1 MVTFKILSLYL
12 YYYVTFLFF
21 FNNEN
26 ENISPPPT
34 NTFIFWT
41 FVAVASSLCP
51 PSAASCARSKL
62 TTLKLRALIGSRCR
76 LRPGTGPARDIQ
88 GNLTHGLTRGAV
100 QLRVRP
106 ILVWLRARFVLLLF
120 VVKLTCASLM
130 ETRQQG
136 EWVPFLTSQT
146 AALLFVSSWS
156 DNELNLSVARAT
168 VMTSLW
174 EWRRGKKVYK
184 AEHLLLL
191 MSASSVAA
199 WRLKC
204 KDCLWRELRF

>member
-1 MVTFKILSLYL
+1 MFRFFV
-12 YYYVTFLFF
+12 F

-62 TTLKLRALIGSRCR
+62 TTLKLHALIGSRCR
-76 LRPGTGPARDIQ
+76 LRPWTGPARVTSKETWHTDWPEERCSCAC
-88 GNLTHGLTRGAV
+88 GRSLCDSE
-100 QLRVRP
+100 RVFF
-106 ILVWLRARFVLLLF
+106 LLLLF

-136 EWVPFLTSQT
+136 EWAPFLTSQT
-146 AALLFVSSWS
+146 GITESAALLFVSSWS

-174 EWRRGKKVYK
+174 EWRRGKK
-184 AEHLLLL
+184 
-191 MSASSVAA
+191 SV
-199 WRLKC
+199 
-204 KDCLWRELRF
+204 

>member
-1 MVTFKILSLYL
+1 MFRFVCFLIMKMKI
-12 YYYVTFLFF
+12 FLHLQQ
-21 FNNEN
+21 
-26 ENISPPPT
+26 
-34 NTFIFWT
+34 TFIFWT

-76 LRPGTGPARDIQ
+76 LRPGTGPARVTSKETWHTDWPEERCSCPC
-88 GNLTHGLTRGAV
+88 GRSLLTQSA
-100 QLRVRP
+100 
-106 ILVWLRARFVLLLF
+106 FFLLLF

-146 AALLFVSSWS
+146 GITESAALLFVSSWS

-174 EWRRGKKVYK
+174 EWRRGGGEVYK

-199 WRLKC
+199 WRLQC
-204 KDCLWRELRF
+204 KDCLLRVLRF

>member
-1 MVTFKILSLYL
+1 MSTERS
-12 YYYVTFLFF
+12 FLCTEQI
-21 FNNEN
+21 NY
-26 ENISPPPT
+26 IKTARAHWLALQAPPG
-34 NTFIFWT
+34 NW
-41 FVAVASSLCP
+41 
-51 PSAASCARSKL
+51 PS
-62 TTLKLRALIGSRCR
+62 
-76 LRPGTGPARDIQ
+76 ARDIQ

-106 ILVWLRARFVLLLF
+106 ILVWLRARFFLLLLF

-146 AALLFVSSWS
+146 GITESAALLFVSSWS

-174 EWRRGKKVYK
+174 EWRRGKKK
-184 AEHLLLL
+184 CIKRSICCCLCQLHLLLHG
-191 MSASSVAA
+191 AFSVKTVC
-199 WRLKC
+199 WGCCVFKKQC
-204 KDCLWRELRF
+204 NS